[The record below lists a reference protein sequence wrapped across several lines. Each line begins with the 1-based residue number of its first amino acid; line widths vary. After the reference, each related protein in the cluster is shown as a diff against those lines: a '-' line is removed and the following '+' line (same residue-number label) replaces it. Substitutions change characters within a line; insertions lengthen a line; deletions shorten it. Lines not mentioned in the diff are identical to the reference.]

1 MKKYKVLLSDKVYI
15 EEEVEA
21 NNLEEAKK
29 KAIKEF
35 GGCVIQ
41 DYETGGDIECYE
53 LNEWEA
59 DLLPREKY
67 YFVLESITDPD
78 TDEEVKF

>member
-15 EEEVEA
+15 EEEIEA
-21 NNLEEAKK
+21 NSLEEAKQ
-29 KAIKEF
+29 KAIREF
-35 GGCVIQ
+35 SGDVMP
-41 DYETGGDIECYE
+41 DEETGGHKECYE

-59 DLLPREKY
+59 DLLPNEKY

-78 TDEEVKF
+78 TDEEIKF